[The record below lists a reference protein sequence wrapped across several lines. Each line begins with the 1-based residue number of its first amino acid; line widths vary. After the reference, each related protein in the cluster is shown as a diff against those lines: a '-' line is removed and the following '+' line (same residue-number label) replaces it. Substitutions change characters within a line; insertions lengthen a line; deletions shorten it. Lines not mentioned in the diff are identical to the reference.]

1 MLNKHV
7 FVVLIFFKKKLRK
20 CLFLILPFVYVLDYN
35 TYVLLNFPVK
45 RQAEVAIVIFVVEN
59 KPAWIM
65 KGAGC

>member
-1 MLNKHV
+1 
-7 FVVLIFFKKKLRK
+7 
-20 CLFLILPFVYVLDYN
+20 VLDYN

-45 RQAEVAIVIFVVEN
+45 RKAEVAIVIFVVEN

>member
-1 MLNKHV
+1 
-7 FVVLIFFKKKLRK
+7 
-20 CLFLILPFVYVLDYN
+20 VLDYN